1 MGKKNKISIP
11 PFFKS
16 NFAFTVYLYILAF
29 LSTFQVGY
37 LLSRASIYGAAWGL
51 VLTGFYVGNVALL
64 LKVRKF
70 ISEHNDGMIKRRFIW
85 ASVLGVIIAT
95 MYVFGYQLQYMG
107 YSSPG
112 FMGKAGILL
121 RAILLLPLAFPILYM
136 LLYGV
141 DHVDKVKVTITGKP
155 YENASTGKSYSVK
168 KLFFISWAVIFVAWI
183 PAFLAYYPMIL
194 SYDFHSQVIRAEL
207 GFRTYDSHHPYLSTM
222 EISLFY
228 HLGKAIGNTQLG
240 MAFMALFHMVANS
253 AVYAYGV
260 VVSSKLIPKKAT
272 PYIAAAILA
281 LFPTNPVMILSTTKD
296 VIFSLFFALF
306 ILTIFERFLLSF
318 TMRKKIV
325 FDILIA
331 ITGIMSCLW
340 RNNTVYAVFV
350 AGILLTIFVKK
361 KLKLLIFALTV
372 LIFLGNKEG
381 QAGLRAIVGDNR
393 PQSKNEMLSIIF
405 QAYGRTA
412 MRNRDTLDPEV
423 ARRINYYIL
432 EEYWKE
438 YNPGISDALKSSVL
452 IGDTYRHFEEN
463 WGDTF
468 KDFFYVCSKYP
479 NECLDSFLD
488 TTRGY
493 WFIDDTSF
501 SDVLG
506 DGYEGRMG
514 IIYTYNSSESE
525 FVDEIKHESKLPIVE
540 RFYESIISENV
551 VLRMPIINYLF
562 KISVYTMGTILMA
575 VLFIYRKNYKALGL
589 ITFSVMYILTMFLG
603 PVVQFRYAYPWI
615 ITFPLFVMLFFVK
628 EKEQMQNDPE

>member
-70 ISEHNDGMIKRRFIW
+70 ISEHNDGLIKRRSIW

-112 FMGKAGILL
+112 FLGKAGILL

-136 LLYGV
+136 ILYGV

-155 YENASTGKSYSVK
+155 YDNASTGKSYSVK
-168 KLFFISWAVIFVAWI
+168 KIFFISWAVIFVAWI
-183 PAFLAYYPMIL
+183 PAFFAYYPMIL
-194 SYDFHSQVIRAEL
+194 SYDFHAQVIRAEL

-228 HLGKAIGNTQLG
+228 HLGKAIGSTQLG
-240 MAFMALFHMVANS
+240 MAFMALFHMLVNS

-281 LFPTNPVMILSTTKD
+281 FFPTHPVMILSTTKD
-296 VIFSLFFALF
+296 VIFSAFFALF

-318 TMRKKIV
+318 TKCKKIL
-325 FDILIA
+325 FDILIV

-372 LIFLGNKEG
+372 LIFLGNKGG
-381 QAGLRAIVGDNR
+381 QTGLRAIVGDNR

-405 QAYGRTA
+405 QAYGRVTTK
-412 MRNRDTLDPEV
+412 NRDTLDPEV
-423 ARRINYYIL
+423 ARRISYYIL
-432 EEYWKE
+432 EEYWNK

-452 IGDTYRHFEEN
+452 IGDTYQHFEEN

-506 DGYEGRMG
+506 EGYEGRMG

-525 FVDEIKHESKLPIVE
+525 FVDEIKHESKLPVVE

-575 VLFIYRKNYKALGL
+575 VLFIYKKNYKALGL